1 MTGWNGASVVRRWA
15 AQAGAGVVLAGLSA
29 CGGGGGGEVAAGS
42 DHVAVGSAAASGAA
56 AVAVAVPAVPAMP
69 SVVPITLTTPDYLRL
84 RAQRAAPTGLVPPEA
99 SVAAR
104 WLADQHSTVATQAGS
119 GLAATDNRLVVP
131 ALTVALHRV
140 LSAAATGQSLAQLV
154 AAADPVPPAAVQA
167 WQTGQVQ
174 LQAWTQQGAPLA
186 TAFWQRIDQSE
197 AGNTWATW
205 QAAEARFDQVTAPD
219 LGADFRALPYADAE
233 QTRLLLRQRLA
244 TTVNWSGLT
253 PEAGL
258 FELGPHDLLSVQ
270 LLRLRS
276 GVRGFDGDG
285 YRADL
290 FSRDGVLLL
299 ALRPQAGT
307 SLRDFAATRLAPAL
321 TEAVAN
327 LLTGIGSSAAR
338 VSDGQLL
345 LPAGSLSL
353 TLDAADVLRQAG
365 VQQVFDKVQA
375 NLKGLDVQGGTYAQV
390 KTPTPTFQLDASG
403 FRLAAEQQLAFT
415 FSPANVN
422 GPGYGAINNSGQIGG
437 LSPGVYFCSGG
448 EPVWPAADL
457 SPFFLA
463 VLNPQGWVQALVAV
477 NMPVGTPYTPPCP
490 DFVPWG
496 EPLP

>member
-1 MTGWNGASVVRRWA
+1 MTGWSGAKVVRRWA
-15 AQAGAGVVLAGLSA
+15 AQAGAGVALAGLSA
-29 CGGGGGGEVAAGS
+29 CGGGSGSGSVAGS
-42 DHVAVGSAAASGAA
+42 DSAAVGSAAASGAA
-56 AVAVAVPAVPAMP
+56 AAVAAVPV
-69 SVVPITLTTPDYLRL
+69 VVPSTLTTPDYLRL

-104 WLADQHSTVATQAGS
+104 WLADQHRAAALQVGS

-154 AAADPVPPAAVQA
+154 AAADPAPPAAVQA

-186 TAFWQRIDQSE
+186 TAFWQRIDPSE

-205 QAAEARFDQVTAPD
+205 QAAEARFDQAVAPD

-233 QTRLLLRQRLA
+233 QTRLLLRQRLVA
-244 TTVNWSGLT
+244 TVNWPGLT

-258 FELGPHDLLSVQ
+258 FELGPRDLLSVQ

-290 FSRDGVLLL
+290 LSRDGVLLL

-307 SLRDFAATRLAPAL
+307 ALRDFAATRLAPAL
-321 TEAVAN
+321 TEAVAS
-327 LLTGIGSSAAR
+327 LLTDTGTSAAR

-345 LPAGSLSL
+345 LPAGSLIL
-353 TLDAADVLRQAG
+353 TLDAADALRQAG

-375 NLKGLDVQGGTYAQV
+375 NLKGLDAQGGTYAQV
-390 KTPTPTFQLDASG
+390 QTPAPTFQLDASG

-422 GPGYGAINNSGQIGG
+422 GPAYGAISNAGQFGG
-437 LSPGVYFCSGG
+437 FSPGVNLCAGG
-448 EPVWPAADL
+448 GPVWPAADL

-463 VLNPQGWVQALVAV
+463 VLNPQGWVQALIAM
-477 NMPVGTPYTPPCP
+477 NKPVGTPYTPPCP